1 MFPTLY
7 NNLRV
12 RLALLGTR
20 FQELWQWLQTVD
32 VRVRRAIWVDVTCS
46 LVAMA
51 LVRIFKTNVPAQ
63 IAFIPVIACWLYI
76 ARITAVNI
84 LITEIGGEGQD
95 PVTPTA
101 LSFCAR
107 LPGNIAQSVS

>member
-76 ARITAVNI
+76 ARITAVEI
-84 LITEIGGEGQD
+84 LVTEIGVGGTE
-95 PVTPTA
+95 PVTTNVH
-101 LSFCAR
+101 SFLGSLLCSMPR
-107 LPGNIAQSVS
+107 CV

>member
-84 LITEIGGEGQD
+84 WITEIGVEGTD
-95 PVTPTA
+95 RVTTTV
-101 LSFCAR
+101 
-107 LPGNIAQSVS
+107 SVIQMF